1 MPHMECCAERS
12 TRIACGR
19 LDKNVLPA
27 AAAFEGLH
35 QQSVKE
41 QSSGQA
47 QILALA
53 RHGRYRIFDRAL
65 QPLSD
70 RGSQACGNRSSVVE
84 FQALEKLSAEA
95 AARAAVPVEEGGVE
109 AAGSARDFME
119 QPVEAVVAR
128 G

>member
-95 AARAAVPVEEGGVE
+95 AARTAMAVEERSVETPARAGDFMKQPIKAAV
-109 AAGSARDFME
+109 ARC
-119 QPVEAVVAR
+119 
-128 G
+128 